1 MRCSQVLT
9 GLSGFISLVFSF
21 GLFLFLSD
29 TVLAGERSGAALYFQ
44 VEVEVVL
51 TFVLYIM
58 SRDFS
63 WT

>member
-1 MRCSQVLT
+1 MS
-9 GLSGFISLVFSF
+9 FFFFSP
-21 GLFLFLSD
+21 D
-29 TVLAGERSGAALYFQ
+29 TVLAGERSGAALHFQ
-44 VEVEVVL
+44 VEVEVVF

>member
-1 MRCSQVLT
+1 MLETLDISEAF
-9 GLSGFISLVFSF
+9 GLSVFF
-21 GLFLFLSD
+21 FFFPD
-29 TVLAGERSGAALYFQ
+29 TVLAAGRGGAALYFQ

>member
-1 MRCSQVLT
+1 MYVFVLCCET
-9 GLSGFISLVFSF
+9 LHLPEAFGLSFFFSF
-21 GLFLFLSD
+21 PD
-29 TVLAGERSGAALYFQ
+29 TVLAVERSGAALHFQ

-51 TFVLYIM
+51 TFVLCIM